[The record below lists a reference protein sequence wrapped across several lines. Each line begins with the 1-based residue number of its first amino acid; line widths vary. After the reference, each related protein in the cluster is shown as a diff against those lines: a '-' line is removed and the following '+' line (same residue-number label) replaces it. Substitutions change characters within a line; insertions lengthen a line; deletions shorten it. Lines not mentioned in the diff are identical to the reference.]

1 MATILITG
9 AAQRLGAETA
19 RYFHKEGYNV
29 VIHCSGSTRR
39 GQELVDTLNHLRPK
53 SAALVRADLNHPD
66 QINEMAEQAVA
77 AFQEMHILVNNAST
91 FYATPFIDANLTQW
105 QDLMEINLQ
114 APFFLSRALYPE
126 LKKNKGSIVNMVDIH
141 GIRPLHEH
149 NIYSMAKSGLIAL
162 TKSLALELAPDIR
175 VNAVAPGAI
184 LWPEQESSMSDQAK
198 QNILE
203 KVPMKRTGAA
213 IDIAEAVWFLG
224 HQAQYITGQILAVD
238 GGRTLSQ

>member
-29 VIHCSGSTRR
+29 VVHCSGSTRR
-39 GQELVDTLNHLRPK
+39 GQELVDTLNHQRTR
-53 SAALVRADLNHPD
+53 SACLVRADLNHPD
-66 QINEMAEQAVA
+66 QINETAEQAAA
-77 AFQEMHILVNNAST
+77 AFGELNVLVNNAST
-91 FYATPFIDANLTQW
+91 FYSTPFVDADLQQW

-126 LKKNKGSIVNMVDIH
+126 LKKSNGSIVNMVDIH
-141 GIRPLHEH
+141 GIRPLREY

-162 TKSLALELAPDIR
+162 TKSLALELAPEVR

-184 LWPEQESSMSDQAK
+184 LWPEQEAAMSDQAK
-198 QNILE
+198 QNILD
-203 KVPMKRTGAA
+203 KVPMQRTGAA
-213 IDIAEAVWFLG
+213 MDIAEAVWFLG

-238 GGRTLSQ
+238 GGRTLNQ